1 MTFTLNDFL
10 KKCELAIPIYS
21 EIAEDEGMAGNVELF
36 DYYTEEKDKLEKQIK
51 AIKEQL
57 EIHNIISLSSFM
69 MWMNL
74 DENKA
79 VRDILLDALTLVR
92 DRKVH
97 QVQELQKE
105 IDFCNQFLNSGLES
119 LNDY

>member
-1 MTFTLNDFL
+1 MTFTLNDML

-21 EIAEDEGMAGNVELF
+21 EIAEDEGMSGNVELF

-51 AIKEQL
+51 VIKEQL
-57 EIHNIISLSSFM
+57 DIHNIISLSSFI

-79 VRDILLDALTLVR
+79 VREILLDALILVR

-97 QVQELQKE
+97 QVKELQEE
-105 IDFCNQFLNSGLES
+105 IDFCNQFLNCDLEF
-119 LNDY
+119 